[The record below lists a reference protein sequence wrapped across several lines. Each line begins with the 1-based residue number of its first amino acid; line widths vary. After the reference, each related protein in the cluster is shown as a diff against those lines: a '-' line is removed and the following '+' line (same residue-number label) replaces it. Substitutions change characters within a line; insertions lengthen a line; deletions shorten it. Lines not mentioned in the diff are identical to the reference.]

1 MSLETMGIRIDYNGG
16 KNQVQR
22 MNGDKLKSLKKA
34 LIYSY
39 QSATA
44 ILSDGKEFRCLI
56 NPEKLTNDYDQKIIS
71 IPFKDICLNQSIKG
85 KTTEEEVEI
94 GMQAGDVFT
103 WKENNTDW
111 LVCLQKLEETAYF
124 RASIRRCKYTVEIG
138 DNNYK
143 VYLRGPNN
151 TDEIWKGTRIKY
163 NELNYNALMYI
174 TKNEE
179 TLDYFKRF
187 AVVKIDGNPWEV
199 QAVDSISTEGIIEIA
214 LKETF
219 KNTIEEEIEKERN
232 EEEEPMIP
240 SSIQI
245 NGYTIVYPYDELQY
259 NIVGITGGE
268 WSVSDPK
275 KAKIVGLN
283 REDIVNVEIIT
294 GRSGNF
300 DLIYIKDN
308 SEITRLQITIES
320 L

>member
-1 MSLETMGIRIDYNGG
+1 MSLDTMNTRINYNGG
-16 KNQVQR
+16 QQQVTR
-22 MNGDKLKSLKKA
+22 MNSDKLKSLKKA
-34 LIYSY
+34 LLYSY

-44 ILSDGKEFRCLI
+44 ILADKREFRCLM

-71 IPFKDICLNQSIKG
+71 IPFEDVCLNTSAKE
-85 KTTEEEVEI
+85 KTSEGEVKI

-111 LVCLQKLEETAYF
+111 IVCLQKLEETAYF
-124 RASIRRCKYTVEIG
+124 RASVRRCKYSVEIG

-151 TDEIWKGTRIKY
+151 TDEIWKGTKIKY
-163 NELNYNALMYI
+163 NELNYNALMYV

-179 TLDYFKRF
+179 TLDFFKRF
-187 AVVKIDGNPWEV
+187 TVVKIDGNPWEV
-199 QAVDSISTEGIIEIA
+199 QAVDTISADGIIEVA

-232 EEEEPMIP
+232 DNPPIP
-240 SSIQI
+240 QQTQI
-245 NGYTIVYPYDELQY
+245 SGYTIVYPYDELTY
-259 NIVGITGGE
+259 EIIGEAGGE

-283 REDIVNVEIIT
+283 RENTVNIEIIT

-300 DLIYIKDN
+300 DLIYSRDG
-308 SEITRLQITIES
+308 SEVTRLQITIES